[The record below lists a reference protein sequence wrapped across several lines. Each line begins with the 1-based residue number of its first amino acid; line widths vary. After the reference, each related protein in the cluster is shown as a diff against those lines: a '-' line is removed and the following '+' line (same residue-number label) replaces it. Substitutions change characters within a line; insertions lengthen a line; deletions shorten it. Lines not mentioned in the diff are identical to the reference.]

1 LKAITDQ
8 RPHYGH
14 RATARIAALLSVIL
28 MVTTLATN
36 AQLPPQRQAM
46 LDAVRHSVA
55 ESASY
60 TGIAA
65 LSDDVV
71 AALGAVPREE
81 FVPLSQR
88 PRAYLNIPL
97 PIAAG
102 QTISQP
108 LIVALMTQML
118 DPKPT
123 DVMLEVGTGS
133 GYQAAVL
140 AQLVKHVYSVE
151 IVPELADSASD
162 TLRELGYDNITVRA
176 GDGYA
181 GWPEHAPFDGII
193 VTAAAPHIPPP
204 LLKQLK
210 PGGRLVIPV
219 GEHLGDQELML
230 IEVDE
235 RGNVSREAKLPVRF
249 VPLTRN

>member
-1 LKAITDQ
+1 MRCTAI
-8 RPHYGH
+8 
-14 RATARIAALLSVIL
+14 LSVTV
-28 MVTTLATN
+28 MLATVASRADMP
-36 AQLPPQRQAM
+36 AQNTAIPPQRQA
-46 LDAVRHSVA
+46 LLEAVRQSVA

-65 LSDDVV
+65 LSKEVL
-71 AALGAVPREE
+71 AALGAVPRED

-88 PRAYLNIPL
+88 HRAYQNTAL

-118 DPKPT
+118 EPQPD

-140 AQLVKHVYSVE
+140 SRLVRHVYSVE
-151 IVPELADSASD
+151 IVPELADSASK
-162 TLRELGYDNITVRA
+162 TLRELHFDNITVRA

-181 GWPEHAPFDGII
+181 GWPDHAPFDGII
-193 VTAAAPHIPPP
+193 VTAAAPNIPPP
-204 LLKQLK
+204 LLQQLK

-219 GEHLGDQELML
+219 GEHLVDQELL
-230 IEVDE
+230 LVEVDSKG
-235 RGNVSREAKLPVRF
+235 RVSKESKLPVRF
-249 VPLTRN
+249 VPLMRER

>member
-1 LKAITDQ
+1 
-8 RPHYGH
+8 
-14 RATARIAALLSVIL
+14 
-28 MVTTLATN
+28 
-36 AQLPPQRQAM
+36 M
-46 LDAVRHSVA
+46 LEAVRQSVL
-55 ESASY
+55 ESAGY

-65 LSDDVV
+65 LSDEVM
-71 AALGAVPREE
+71 AAMGAVPREE
-81 FVPLSQR
+81 FVLPEYRDQ
-88 PRAYLNIPL
+88 AYRNTPL

-108 LIVALMTQML
+108 LIVALMTEML
-118 DPKPT
+118 DPQPG

-151 IVPELADSASD
+151 IVPELADSASAV
-162 TLRELGYDNITVRA
+162 LKKLGYNNITVRA

-193 VTAAAPHIPPP
+193 VTAAAEEIPPP
-204 LLKQLK
+204 LLQQLK

-219 GEHLGDQELML
+219 GGHWDAQELL
-230 IEVDE
+230 IVEVDSS
-235 RGNVSREAKLPVRF
+235 GKVSKESKLPVRF
-249 VPLTRN
+249 VPLTRHR

>member
-1 LKAITDQ
+1 L
-8 RPHYGH
+8 
-14 RATARIAALLSVIL
+14 
-28 MVTTLATN
+28 TTQAEI
-36 AQLPPQRQAM
+36 PPQRQAM
-46 LDAVRHSVA
+46 LEAVRQSVLECA
-55 ESASY
+55 GY
-60 TGIAA
+60 TGIAR
-65 LSDDVV
+65 LDDAVL

-88 PRAYLNIPL
+88 QRAYQNTAL

-118 DPKPT
+118 KPQPS
-123 DVMLEVGTGS
+123 DVVLEVGAGS

-140 AQLVKHVYSVE
+140 SRLVQHIYSVE
-151 IVPELADSASD
+151 IVPELAQAASE
-162 TLRELGYDNITVRA
+162 TLRRLHCDNITVRA

-193 VTAAAPHIPPP
+193 VTAAAPGIPPP
-204 LLKQLK
+204 LLRQLK

-219 GEHLGDQELML
+219 GEHLGDQELL
-230 IEVDE
+230 LVEVDDQ
-235 RGNVSREAKLPVRF
+235 GKVSKEAKLPVRF
-249 VPLTRN
+249 VPLTRG

>member
-1 LKAITDQ
+1 M
-8 RPHYGH
+8 
-14 RATARIAALLSVIL
+14 
-28 MVTTLATN
+28 MVTTLATE
-36 AQLPPQRQAM
+36 AQIPSQRQAM
-46 LDAVRHSVA
+46 LEAVQQSVA
-55 ESASY
+55 ESAAY
-60 TGIAA
+60 TGIAT
-65 LSDDVV
+65 LSDEVL

-97 PIAAG
+97 PIGEG

-108 LIVALMTQML
+108 LIVALMTEML
-118 DPKPT
+118 DPQPS

-140 AQLVKHVYSVE
+140 SQLVKHVYSVE
-151 IVPELADSASD
+151 IVAELADSASN
-162 TLRELGYDNITVRA
+162 TLRKLRYDNITVRA

-193 VTAAAPHIPPP
+193 VTAAAPQIPPP

-230 IEVDE
+230 IEVDSE
-235 RGNVSREAKLPVRF
+235 GNIQKQSMLPVRF

>member
-1 LKAITDQ
+1 
-8 RPHYGH
+8 
-14 RATARIAALLSVIL
+14 
-28 MVTTLATN
+28 
-36 AQLPPQRQAM
+36 M
-46 LDAVRHSVA
+46 LEAVRQSVL
-55 ESASY
+55 ESAAY
-60 TGIAA
+60 TGIAQ
-65 LSDDVV
+65 LSAEVL

-81 FVPLSQR
+81 FVPLAQR

-118 DPKPT
+118 EPGPA

-140 AQLVKHVYSVE
+140 SRLVKHVYSVE
-151 IVPELADSASD
+151 IVPELAQSASN
-162 TLRELGYDNITVRA
+162 TLRRLQYDNITVRA

-181 GWPEHAPFDGII
+181 GWPDHAPFDGII
-193 VTAAAPHIPPP
+193 VTAAAPEIPPP

-219 GEHLGDQELML
+219 GEHLGDQELL
-230 IEVDE
+230 LVEVDNQGKISKE
-235 RGNVSREAKLPVRF
+235 SKLPVRF
-249 VPLTRN
+249 VPLTRAR

>member
-1 LKAITDQ
+1 MPTQDTAI
-8 RPHYGH
+8 
-14 RATARIAALLSVIL
+14 
-28 MVTTLATN
+28 
-36 AQLPPQRQAM
+36 PPQRQAM
-46 LDAVRHSVA
+46 LEAVRQSVL
-55 ESASY
+55 ESAAY
-60 TGIAA
+60 TGIAR
-65 LSDDVV
+65 LSDEVL

-81 FVPLSQR
+81 FVPLAQR
-88 PRAYLNIPL
+88 PRAYLNTPL

-118 DPKPT
+118 EPGPT

-140 AQLVKHVYSVE
+140 SRLVKHVYSVE
-151 IVPELADSASD
+151 IVPELAQSASD
-162 TLRELGYDNITVRA
+162 TLRRLQYDNITVRA

-181 GWPEHAPFDGII
+181 GWPDHAPFDGII
-193 VTAAAPHIPPP
+193 VTAAAPEIPPP

-219 GEHLGDQELML
+219 GEHLGDQELL
-230 IEVDE
+230 LVEVDSKG
-235 RGNVSREAKLPVRF
+235 RVSKESKLPVRF
-249 VPLTRN
+249 VPLTRAR

>member
-1 LKAITDQ
+1 
-8 RPHYGH
+8 
-14 RATARIAALLSVIL
+14 
-28 MVTTLATN
+28 
-36 AQLPPQRQAM
+36 M
-46 LDAVRHSVA
+46 LEAVRQSVL
-55 ESASY
+55 ESAGY

-65 LSDDVV
+65 LSDEVM
-71 AALGAVPREE
+71 AAMGAVPREE
-81 FVPLSQR
+81 FVLPEYRDQ
-88 PRAYLNIPL
+88 AYRNTPL

-108 LIVALMTQML
+108 LIVALMTEML
-118 DPKPT
+118 DPQPG

-151 IVPELADSASD
+151 IVPELAHSASAV
-162 TLRELGYDNITVRA
+162 LKKLGYNNITVRA

-193 VTAAAPHIPPP
+193 VTAAAEEIPPP
-204 LLKQLK
+204 LLQQLK

-219 GEHLGDQELML
+219 GGHWDAQELL
-230 IEVDE
+230 IVEVDSS
-235 RGNVSREAKLPVRF
+235 GKVSKESKLPVRF
-249 VPLTRN
+249 VPLTRHR